1 MLPHVGSSLEDDP
14 WEASA
19 SQREEARRAGL
30 FAVHE
35 TGPAY
40 LPPGCVTPFTLRV
53 YVA

>member
-1 MLPHVGSSLEDDP
+1 MQNAKRP
-14 WEASA
+14 
-19 SQREEARRAGL
+19 AGADL

-35 TGPAY
+35 TGSAY